1 MADAREALADADPDA
16 AAESLRAAEAL
27 WEGRPLSDLEFEAIM
42 HVEVGR
48 LEEVRLAAIEERI
61 EAELALGRQLTLV
74 PELESLTA
82 EHPFRERFRAQ
93 LMLALYR
100 SGRQA
105 EGLEVYRRTRT
116 LMNDELGI
124 EPGVELQQLER
135 AMLIQDVELDIR
147 SNGGASSVASLL
159 DVCPFKGLAP
169 FELADAE
176 FFFGRERLVDE
187 LVARLAETPL
197 LAVVGPSGSGKSSLV
212 RAGLLPALGY
222 ESVLIRPG
230 KEPVA
235 LLATPSPGSRPASDS
250 CSPST
255 SSRSCSP
262 HPWRRTSDVA
272 SSIRSSRRRGMP
284 TAACWW

>member
-1 MADAREALADADPDA
+1 MRRSRTPTRTPQQ
-16 AAESLRAAEAL
+16 SPCSPLRL
-27 WEGRPLSDLEFEAIM
+27 CGRGGRSRTWSSKRSCTWRLE
-42 HVEVGR
+42 R

-147 SNGGASSVASLL
+147 SNGGGSSAATLL

-235 LLATPSPGSRPASDS
+235 LLATALAGVAPGERLVLAVDQFEELFAES
-250 CSPST
+250 
-255 SSRSCSP
+255 
-262 HPWRRTSDVA
+262 VA
-272 SSIRSSRRRGMP
+272 RERA
-284 TAACWW
+284 T